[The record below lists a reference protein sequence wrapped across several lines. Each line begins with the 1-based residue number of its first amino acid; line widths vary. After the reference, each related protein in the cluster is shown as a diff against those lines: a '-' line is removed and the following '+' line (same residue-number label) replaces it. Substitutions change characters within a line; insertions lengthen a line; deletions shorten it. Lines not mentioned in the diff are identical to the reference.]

1 MWANGEDLKRRNS
14 KQDNMGV
21 SLQQIEGAQWVGMEE
36 AVKKKEAEM
45 EELAYSLTVE
55 TVNNHEVTRNGKD
68 FGNFVFNLSP

>member
-1 MWANGEDLKRRNS
+1 
-14 KQDNMGV
+14 
-21 SLQQIEGAQWVGMEE
+21 MEE